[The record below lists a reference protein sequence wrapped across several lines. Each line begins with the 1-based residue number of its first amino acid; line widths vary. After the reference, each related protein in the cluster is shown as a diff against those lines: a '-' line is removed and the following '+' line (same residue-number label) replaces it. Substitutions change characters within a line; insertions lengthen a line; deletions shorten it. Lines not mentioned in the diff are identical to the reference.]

1 LSVSVTTV
9 FSDDVVVR
17 PGRNNNWWSDD
28 VIAEDDGEEE
38 EVTSGLGPGLEAIL
52 AFSCRLVFLV
62 SRPKKVQS
70 KIRQSRREPKQVPNA
85 MALADFSLIHHTLI
99 SRAHNGPSPCKS

>member
-1 LSVSVTTV
+1 M

-17 PGRNNNWWSDD
+17 PGCNNNWWSDD
-28 VIAEDDGEEE
+28 VIAEDDAEE
-38 EVTSGLGPGLEAIL
+38 EVSGPGLEAIL
-52 AFSCRLVFLV
+52 AFSFRLVFLV